1 MSCDVGRKC
10 NWDPTLL
17 WLRYKLAAIA
27 LIQPLTCEFPY
38 AMDVAIKRKE
48 KKKKNCSLYNCCRI
62 KFPWGHLQEDR
73 IETQVCSFL
82 AFVCFEV

>member
-27 LIQPLTCEFPY
+27 LIQPLTCKFPY

-48 KKKKNCSLYNCCRI
+48 KKKKIVHFITVVESN
-62 KFPWGHLQEDR
+62 
-73 IETQVCSFL
+73 FL
-82 AFVCFEV
+82 GDIFRKTE